1 MKGEIYMS
9 LGFDL
14 NDLFEMSKVEEN
26 DQPIFISKT
35 GEFNFMLNKPLEM
48 TTKYRRCIFRR
59 REDTEKLYTDKT
71 WAHKDS

>member
-1 MKGEIYMS
+1 MS

-48 TTKYRRCIFRR
+48 TT
-59 REDTEKLYTDKT
+59 EKLYTDKT
-71 WAHKDS
+71 LPYKDS

>member
-1 MKGEIYMS
+1 MS

-35 GEFNFMLNKPLEM
+35 GEFNFMLNKVPNLPSGAPGGSLAGS
-48 TTKYRRCIFRR
+48 CCPV
-59 REDTEKLYTDKT
+59 
-71 WAHKDS
+71 